1 MNSLMLKKTI
11 QAIRKSIFKSNDFHS
26 VRRNANLL
34 FAIIG
39 RTLILPEHHGSLG
52 LWTALKESAAVLHA
66 IHSFIQE
73 G

>member
-1 MNSLMLKKTI
+1 MNALMFKNI
-11 QAIRKSIFKSNDFHS
+11 QAIRKSIFKSNEFHS

-66 IHSFIQE
+66 VYSFIHE